1 MERKERVISKAA
13 KAGSLESNDL
23 MIMIEPSDKL
33 AITLNSVVKEQYGDK
48 ILKAINEVLDEEGVT
63 KANIVIEDKGAL
75 DFTIRARMRT
85 AIERSQNEL

>member
-1 MERKERVISKAA
+1 
-13 KAGSLESNDL
+13 
-23 MIMIEPSDKL
+23 MIEPSDKL
-33 AITLNSVVKEQYGDK
+33 DITLNSVVKEQYGDK

>member
-1 MERKERVISKAA
+1 MERKERVIIKAA

-33 AITLNSVVKEQYGDK
+33 DITLNSVVKEQYGDK

>member
-33 AITLNSVVKEQYGDK
+33 NITINSVVKEQYGDK

>member
-33 AITLNSVVKEQYGDK
+33 DITLNSVVKEQYGDK
-48 ILKAINEVLDEEGVT
+48 ILKAVNEVLEDEGVT
-63 KANIVIEDKGAL
+63 KANIVIDDKGAL

>member
-33 AITLNSVVKEQYGDK
+33 DITLNSVVKEQYGDK

-63 KANIVIEDKGAL
+63 KANIVVEDKGAL

>member
-23 MIMIEPSDKL
+23 MIMIEHSDKL
-33 AITLNSVVKEQYGDK
+33 DITLNSVVKEQYGDK

>member
-1 MERKERVISKAA
+1 MERKERVISKAV

-33 AITLNSVVKEQYGDK
+33 DITLNSVVKEQYGDK

>member
-33 AITLNSVVKEQYGDK
+33 DISLNSVVKEQYGDK
-48 ILKAINEVLDEEGVT
+48 ILKAINQVLDEEGVT
-63 KANIVIEDKGAL
+63 KANIIIEDKGAL

>member
-33 AITLNSVVKEQYGDK
+33 DIILNSVVKEQYGDK

>member
-33 AITLNSVVKEQYGDK
+33 DITLNSVVKEQYGDK
-48 ILKAINEVLDEEGVT
+48 ILKAIKQVLDEEGVT

-75 DFTIRARMRT
+75 DFTIGARMRT

>member
-33 AITLNSVVKEQYGDK
+33 DITLNSVVKEQYGDK
-48 ILKAINEVLDEEGVT
+48 ILKAINEVLDEEGIT

>member
-33 AITLNSVVKEQYGDK
+33 DITLNSIVKEQYGDK
-48 ILKAINEVLDEEGVT
+48 ILKAVNEVLEDEGVT
-63 KANIVIEDKGAL
+63 KANIVIDDKGAL

>member
-33 AITLNSVVKEQYGDK
+33 DITLNSVVKEQYCDK

>member
-33 AITLNSVVKEQYGDK
+33 DITLNSVVMEQYGDK

>member
-33 AITLNSVVKEQYGDK
+33 DITLNSVVKEQYGDK

-75 DFTIRARMRT
+75 DFNIRARMRT

>member
-33 AITLNSVVKEQYGDK
+33 DITQNSVVKEQYGDK
-48 ILKAINEVLDEEGVT
+48 ILKAINQVLDEEGVT

>member
-1 MERKERVISKAA
+1 MSKAA

-33 AITLNSVVKEQYGDK
+33 DITLNSVVKEQYGDK

>member
-23 MIMIEPSDKL
+23 MIMIESSDKL
-33 AITLNSVVKEQYGDK
+33 DITLNSVVKEQYGDK

>member
-33 AITLNSVVKEQYGDK
+33 DITLNSVVKEQYGDK

-63 KANIVIEDKGAL
+63 KENIVIEDKGAL

>member
-23 MIMIEPSDKL
+23 MIMIESSDKL
-33 AITLNSVVKEQYGDK
+33 DITLNSVVKEQYGDM
-48 ILKAINEVLDEEGVT
+48 ILKAVNEVLEDKGVT
-63 KANIVIEDKGAL
+63 KANIVIDDKGAL

>member
-1 MERKERVISKAA
+1 MERKERVIKKAA

-33 AITLNSVVKEQYGDK
+33 DITLNSVVKEQYGDK
-48 ILKAINEVLDEEGVT
+48 ILKAINEVLEAEGVS
-63 KANIVIEDKGAL
+63 KANIVINDKGAL

>member
-33 AITLNSVVKEQYGDK
+33 DITLNSVVKEQYGDK

-85 AIERSQNEL
+85 AIERSQNEP

>member
-33 AITLNSVVKEQYGDK
+33 NITINSVVKEQYGDK
-48 ILKAINEVLDEEGVT
+48 ILKAINEVLDEEGVI

>member
-33 AITLNSVVKEQYGDK
+33 DITLNSVVR
-48 ILKAINEVLDEEGVT
+48 
-63 KANIVIEDKGAL
+63 
-75 DFTIRARMRT
+75 TIW
-85 AIERSQNEL
+85 

>member
-23 MIMIEPSDKL
+23 MIMIEPSDKPD
-33 AITLNSVVKEQYGDK
+33 ITLNSVVKEQYGDK
-48 ILKAINEVLDEEGVT
+48 ILKAINQVLDEEGVT

>member
-33 AITLNSVVKEQYGDK
+33 YITLNSVVKEQYGDM
-48 ILKAINEVLDEEGVT
+48 ILKAVNEVLEDEGVT
-63 KANIVIEDKGAL
+63 KANIVIDDKGAL

>member
-33 AITLNSVVKEQYGDK
+33 DITLNSVVKEQYGDK
-48 ILKAINEVLDEEGVT
+48 ILKAINQVLDEEGVT
-63 KANIVIEDKGAL
+63 KANIIIEDKGAL

>member
-33 AITLNSVVKEQYGDK
+33 DITLNSVVKEQYGDK
-48 ILKAINEVLDEEGVT
+48 ILKAINQVLDEEGIT

>member
-33 AITLNSVVKEQYGDK
+33 DITLNSVVKEQYDDK
-48 ILKAINEVLDEEGVT
+48 ILKAINQVLDEEGIT

>member
-13 KAGSLESNDL
+13 KSGSLESNDL

-33 AITLNSVVKEQYGDK
+33 DITLNSVVKEQYGDK

>member
-33 AITLNSVVKEQYGDK
+33 DITLNSVVKEQYGDK
-48 ILKAINEVLDEEGVT
+48 ILKAINEVLEEEGVT

>member
-33 AITLNSVVKEQYGDK
+33 DITLNSVVKKQYGDK
-48 ILKAINEVLDEEGVT
+48 ILKPINEVLDEEGVA

>member
-13 KAGSLESNDL
+13 KAGSLESNDI

-33 AITLNSVVKEQYGDK
+33 EITLNSVVKEQYGDM
-48 ILKAINEVLDEEGVT
+48 ILKAVKEVLDSEGVT
-63 KANIVIEDKGAL
+63 KANIVLNDKGAL
-75 DFTIRARMRT
+75 DFTIRARMKT

>member
-1 MERKERVISKAA
+1 MERKERVIGKAA

-33 AITLNSVVKEQYGDK
+33 DITLNSVVKEQYGDK
-48 ILKAINEVLDEEGVT
+48 ILKAVNEVLEDEGVT
-63 KANIVIEDKGAL
+63 KANIVIDDKGAL

>member
-23 MIMIEPSDKL
+23 MIMIETSDKL
-33 AITLNSVVKEQYGDK
+33 DITLNSVVKEQYGDK

>member
-33 AITLNSVVKEQYGDK
+33 DITLNSVVKEQYGDK

-85 AIERSQNEL
+85 AIKRSQNEL

>member
-1 MERKERVISKAA
+1 MERKKRVISKAA

-33 AITLNSVVKEQYGDK
+33 DITLNSVVKEQYGDK

>member
-33 AITLNSVVKEQYGDK
+33 DISLNSVVKEQYGDK

-75 DFTIRARMRT
+75 DFTIRARRRT

>member
-33 AITLNSVVKEQYGDK
+33 DITLNSVVKEQYGDK

-75 DFTIRARMRT
+75 DVTIRARMRT

>member
-33 AITLNSVVKEQYGDK
+33 EITINSVVKEQYGDK